1 MGKFA
6 AFLANIL
13 HIRFAFSASRSFG
26 LLVLSAMCLA
36 AGATYAQ
43 QPTDAQRNAV
53 RSACR
58 SDFIAQCSGVTPGGM
73 EALNCLQQHDASL
86 SKACRDAISALG
98 GTKKKSTD
106 AAPAQTPAVQ
116 AATAAAPAVSPKQTA
131 QPTEAQ
137 RDAIKSACRSDF
149 MAQCS
154 GVTPG
159 GTQALACLQQHNAAL
174 SPSCQAAIGAIGGS
188 GSSPPAANT
197 AKAAGGTGTMAA
209 MPMASF
215 TPREE
220 LIVLRRTCGPDFR
233 ALCRSVP
240 LGGGRGVNCLRDNF
254 QRLSPTCQRVLTSG
268 L

>member
-1 MGKFA
+1 MEKFA
-6 AFLANIL
+6 AFLAEIPHAKSYL
-13 HIRFAFSASRSFG
+13 SPLRLGALTLSLFVF
-26 LLVLSAMCLA
+26 LLPTALI
-36 AGATYAQ
+36 AQ

-86 SKACRDAISALG
+86 SKACRDAISALSG
-98 GTKKKSTD
+98 GKKKSE
-106 AAPAQTPAVQ
+106 AAPAQTPAAQ
-116 AATAAAPAVSPKQTA
+116 PTPAAAPAAAPKPAA

-137 RDAIKSACRSDF
+137 RNAIKSACRSDF

-159 GTQALACLQQHNAAL
+159 GSQALACLQQHNASL
-174 SPSCQAAIGAIGGS
+174 SPSCQAAVGALGGAAS
-188 GSSPPAANT
+188 APAANT
-197 AKAAGGTGTMAA
+197 AKAAGGNAA
-209 MPMASF
+209 PASMPMASF
-215 TPREE
+215 TPRQE

-233 ALCRSVP
+233 ALCGAVP
-240 LGGGRGVNCLRDNF
+240 LGGGRGINCLRGNF
-254 QRLSPTCQRVLTSG
+254 PRLSPTCQRVLTSG

>member
-1 MGKFA
+1 
-6 AFLANIL
+6 
-13 HIRFAFSASRSFG
+13 
-26 LLVLSAMCLA
+26 
-36 AGATYAQ
+36 
-43 QPTDAQRNAV
+43 
-53 RSACR
+53 
-58 SDFIAQCSGVTPGGM
+58 M

-106 AAPAQTPAVQ
+106 AAPGQTPTVQ
-116 AATAAAPAVSPKQTA
+116 PTTAAAPAVSPKQTA
-131 QPTEAQ
+131 QPTETQ

-159 GTQALACLQQHNAAL
+159 GAQALACLQQHNAAL

-188 GSSPPAANT
+188 GSSPLANT
-197 AKAAGGTGTMAA
+197 AKAAGGAGA

>member
-6 AFLANIL
+6 AFLASRLRDHPTSSKAYTACLIL
-13 HIRFAFSASRSFG
+13 ALSLCAPFG
-26 LLVLSAMCLA
+26 TA
-36 AGATYAQ
+36 YAQ

-53 RSACR
+53 KSACR

-86 SKACRDAISALG
+86 SKACRDAISALNG
-98 GTKKKSTD
+98 GKKKSSD
-106 AAPAQTPAVQ
+106 ATPAQTPAAQ
-116 AATAAAPAVSPKQTA
+116 PTPATAPAAAPAPAA
-131 QPTEAQ
+131 QPTDAQ
-137 RDAIKSACRSDF
+137 RNAIKSACRSDF

-159 GTQALACLQQHNAAL
+159 GTQALACLQQHSATL
-174 SPSCQAAIGAIGGS
+174 SPSCQAAVGALGGAA
-188 GSSPPAANT
+188 PAANT
-197 AKAAGGTGTMAA
+197 AKAAGGGAA
-209 MPMASF
+209 APMPMASF

-220 LIVLRRTCGPDFR
+220 LIVLRRTCGADFR
-233 ALCRSVP
+233 SLCRSVP

>member
-6 AFLANIL
+6 AFRAIIL
-13 HIRFAFSASRSFG
+13 YEKSGFQPVR
-26 LLVLSAMCLA
+26 LA
-36 AGATYAQ
+36 ALALAGALCLPVIAAHAQ
-43 QPTDAQRNAV
+43 QPTDAQRNAI

-98 GTKKKSTD
+98 GKKKSSD
-106 AAPAQTPAVQ
+106 AAPAQTPAAQ
-116 AATAAAPAVSPKQTA
+116 PTAAAAAPAAPPKPA
-131 QPTEAQ
+131 GQPTDAQ
-137 RDAIKSACRSDF
+137 RNAIKSACRSDF

-159 GTQALACLQQHNAAL
+159 GSQALACLQQHNAAL
-174 SPSCQAAIGAIGGS
+174 SPSCQAAVGALGGGGS
-188 GSSPPAANT
+188 APAANT
-197 AKAAGGTGTMAA
+197 AKTAGGGAPAA

-220 LIVLRRTCGPDFR
+220 LIVMRRTCGPDFR
-233 ALCRSVP
+233 AYCRSVM
-240 LGGGRGVNCLRDNF
+240 LGGGRGVNCLRENF
-254 QRLSPTCQRVLTSG
+254 QRLSPTCQHVLTNG